1 MSQLLCR
8 LTVPLIETPVFPG
21 TQELNLETT
30 RESKGLKNPR
40 DPWSRKKGLSQ
51 QRLGLQKLWN
61 QGTVA
66 SSGAGRSVQ
75 GNETAETELHG
86 WMGQPFL
93 RFRSEGHW
101 LTFPI
106 VFNDI

>member
-30 RESKGLKNPR
+30 QESKEQEP
-40 DPWSRKKGLSQ
+40 KGPLEQ
-51 QRLGLQKLWN
+51 EEGPVLAEAGFAEALE
-61 QGTVA
+61 
-66 SSGAGRSVQ
+66 SGHCGQLRAGRSVQ
-75 GNETAETELHG
+75 GNETAGTELHG